1 MTTASVVAPAE
12 RAELTAGA
20 ARHGRLYWALADSWV
35 LCWRNIVQLP
45 RMPELLVFSI
55 IQPVMFVLLFRFV
68 FGNAIQVPGG
78 DYVNFLMA
86 GIFVQTVAFGSV
98 GTGIGL
104 AEDLHKGIIDRFR
117 SLPMA
122 RSAVLVGRT
131 LSDLLRNGISVAA
144 MLIVGLLVGFRPDDT
159 WWAYLA
165 AAGLLMIFSFAF
177 SWISAVI
184 GLSVKSVEAA
194 QSGGFIW
201 LFPLTFC
208 STAFVPLDQLPSWMQ
223 GFAEYQPVSATVTA
237 VRGLTMDSPL
247 GNSAWLSLGWSA
259 GILAV
264 FIPLA
269 VRTYRRAAAR

>member
-1 MTTASVVAPAE
+1 MTTASVIAPAE
-12 RAELTAGA
+12 RAALTAGA
-20 ARHGRLYWALADSWV
+20 GRHGKLYWALADAWV

-131 LSDLLRNGISVAA
+131 MSDIIRNGISVAA
-144 MLIVGLLVGFRPDDT
+144 MLIVGLLVGFRPDNT

-165 AAGLLMIFSFAF
+165 AAGLLMLFSFAF

-184 GLSVKSVEAA
+184 GLSVKTVEAA

-223 GFAEYQPVSATVTA
+223 GFAEYQPVSVTVTA
-237 VRGLTMDSPL
+237 VRGLTMDYPV
-247 GNSAWLSLGWSA
+247 GNSAWLSLAWSI

-264 FIPLA
+264 FVPFA
-269 VRTYRRAAAR
+269 VRKYRRAAAR

>member
-1 MTTASVVAPAE
+1 MTTASVIAPAE
-12 RAELTAGA
+12 RAALTAGA
-20 ARHGRLYWALADSWV
+20 GRHGKLYWALADAWV

-78 DYVNFLMA
+78 NYVNFLMA

-131 LSDLLRNGISVAA
+131 MSDIIRNGISVAA
-144 MLIVGLLVGFRPDDT
+144 MLIVGLLVGFRPDNT

-165 AAGLLMIFSFAF
+165 AAGLLMLFSFAF

-184 GLSVKSVEAA
+184 GLSVKTVEAA

-223 GFAEYQPVSATVTA
+223 GFAEYQPVSVTVTA
-237 VRGLTMDSPL
+237 VRGLTMDYPV
-247 GNSAWLSLGWSA
+247 GNSAWLSLAWSI

-264 FIPLA
+264 FVPFA
-269 VRTYRRAAAR
+269 VRRYRRAAAR

>member
-20 ARHGRLYWALADSWV
+20 ARHGRLYWALADAWV

-131 LSDLLRNGISVAA
+131 LSDLIRNGISVAA

-165 AAGLLMIFSFAF
+165 AAGLLMLFSFAF

-184 GLSVKSVEAA
+184 GLSVKTVEAA

-223 GFAEYQPVSATVTA
+223 GFAEYQPVSVTVTA
-237 VRGLTMDSPL
+237 VRGLTMDSPI
-247 GNSAWLSLGWSA
+247 GNSAWLSLLWSV

-264 FIPLA
+264 FVPSA

>member
-1 MTTASVVAPAE
+1 MTTASVAATAD

-20 ARHGRLYWALADSWV
+20 GRHGKLYWALADSWV

-78 DYVNFLMA
+78 NYVNFLMA
-86 GIFVQTVAFGSV
+86 GIFVQTVAFGTV

-131 LSDLLRNGISVAA
+131 LSDLIRNGISVAA
-144 MLIVGLLVGFRPDDT
+144 MLIVGLLVGFRPDNT

-184 GLSVKSVEAA
+184 GLSVKTVEAA

-208 STAFVPLDQLPSWMQ
+208 STAFVPLQQLPSWMQ
-223 GFAEYQPVSATVTA
+223 GFAEYQPVSVTVTA
-237 VRGLTMDSPL
+237 VRGLTMDYPI
-247 GNSAWLSLGWSA
+247 GNSAWLSLAWSF

-264 FIPLA
+264 FVPLA

>member
-1 MTTASVVAPAE
+1 MTTASVIAPAE
-12 RAELTAGA
+12 RAALTAGA
-20 ARHGRLYWALADSWV
+20 GRHGKLYWALADAWV

-131 LSDLLRNGISVAA
+131 MSDIIRNGISVAA
-144 MLIVGLLVGFRPDDT
+144 MLIVGLLVGFRPDNT

-165 AAGLLMIFSFAF
+165 AAGLLMLFSFAF

-184 GLSVKSVEAA
+184 GLSVKTVEAA

-223 GFAEYQPVSATVTA
+223 GFAEYQPVSVTVTA
-237 VRGLTMDSPL
+237 VRGLTMDYPV
-247 GNSAWLSLGWSA
+247 GNSAWLSLAWSI

-264 FIPLA
+264 FVPFA
-269 VRTYRRAAAR
+269 VRRYRRAAAR

>member
-1 MTTASVVAPAE
+1 MTTASVIAPAE
-12 RAELTAGA
+12 RAALTAGA
-20 ARHGRLYWALADSWV
+20 GRHGKLYWALADAWV

-131 LSDLLRNGISVAA
+131 LSDIIRNGISVAA
-144 MLIVGLLVGFRPDDT
+144 MLIVGLLVGFRPDNT

-165 AAGLLMIFSFAF
+165 AAGLLMLFSFAF

-184 GLSVKSVEAA
+184 GLSVKTVEAA

-223 GFAEYQPVSATVTA
+223 GFAEYQPVSVTVTA
-237 VRGLTMDSPL
+237 VRGLTMDYPV
-247 GNSAWLSLGWSA
+247 GNSAWLSLAWSI

-264 FIPLA
+264 FVPFA
-269 VRTYRRAAAR
+269 VRRYRRAAAL

>member
-1 MTTASVVAPAE
+1 MTTASVIAPAE
-12 RAELTAGA
+12 RAALTAGA
-20 ARHGRLYWALADSWV
+20 GRHGKLYWALADAWV

-131 LSDLLRNGISVAA
+131 LSDIIRNGISVAA
-144 MLIVGLLVGFRPDDT
+144 MLIVGLLVGFRPDNT

-165 AAGLLMIFSFAF
+165 AAGLLMLFSFAF

-184 GLSVKSVEAA
+184 GLSVKTVEAA

-223 GFAEYQPVSATVTA
+223 GFAEYQPVSVTVTA
-237 VRGLTMDSPL
+237 VRGLTMDYPV
-247 GNSAWLSLGWSA
+247 GNSAWLSLAWSI

-264 FIPLA
+264 FVPFA
-269 VRTYRRAAAR
+269 VRRYRRAAAR

>member
-1 MTTASVVAPAE
+1 MTTASVIAPAE
-12 RAELTAGA
+12 RAALTAGA
-20 ARHGRLYWALADSWV
+20 GRHGKLYWALADAWV

-45 RMPELLVFSI
+45 RMPELLEFSI

-131 LSDLLRNGISVAA
+131 LSDIIRNGISVAA
-144 MLIVGLLVGFRPDDT
+144 MLIVGLLVGFRPDNT

-165 AAGLLMIFSFAF
+165 AAGLLMLFSFAF

-184 GLSVKSVEAA
+184 GLSVKTVEAA

-223 GFAEYQPVSATVTA
+223 GFAEYQPVSVTVTA
-237 VRGLTMDSPL
+237 VRGLTMDYPV
-247 GNSAWLSLGWSA
+247 GNSAWLSLAWSI

-264 FIPLA
+264 FVPFA
-269 VRTYRRAAAR
+269 VRRYRRAAAL

>member
-1 MTTASVVAPAE
+1 MTTASVIAPAE
-12 RAELTAGA
+12 RAALTAGA
-20 ARHGRLYWALADSWV
+20 GRHGKLYWALADAWV

-78 DYVNFLMA
+78 NYVNFLMA

-131 LSDLLRNGISVAA
+131 MSDIIRNGISVAA
-144 MLIVGLLVGFRPDDT
+144 MLIVGLLVGFRPDNT

-165 AAGLLMIFSFAF
+165 AAGLLMLFSFAF

-184 GLSVKSVEAA
+184 GLSVKTVEAA

-223 GFAEYQPVSATVTA
+223 GFAEYQPVSVTVTA
-237 VRGLTMDSPL
+237 VRGLTMDYPV
-247 GNSAWLSLGWSA
+247 GNSAWLSLAWSI

-264 FIPLA
+264 FVPFA
-269 VRTYRRAAAR
+269 VRKYRRAAAR

>member
-1 MTTASVVAPAE
+1 MTTASVIAPAE
-12 RAELTAGA
+12 RAALTAGA
-20 ARHGRLYWALADSWV
+20 GRHGKLYWALADAWV
-35 LCWRNIVQLP
+35 LCRRNIVQLP

-131 LSDLLRNGISVAA
+131 MSDIIRNGISVAA
-144 MLIVGLLVGFRPDDT
+144 MLIVGLLVGFRPDNT

-165 AAGLLMIFSFAF
+165 AAGLLMLFSFAF

-184 GLSVKSVEAA
+184 GLSVKTVEAA

-223 GFAEYQPVSATVTA
+223 GFAEYQPVSVTVTA
-237 VRGLTMDSPL
+237 VRGLTMDYPV
-247 GNSAWLSLGWSA
+247 GNSAWLSLAWSI

-264 FIPLA
+264 FVPFA
-269 VRTYRRAAAR
+269 VRKYRRAAAR

>member
-1 MTTASVVAPAE
+1 MTTASVIAPAE
-12 RAELTAGA
+12 RAALTAGA
-20 ARHGRLYWALADSWV
+20 GRHGKLYWALADAWV

-131 LSDLLRNGISVAA
+131 LSDIIRNGISVAA

-165 AAGLLMIFSFAF
+165 AAGLLMLFSFAF

-184 GLSVKSVEAA
+184 GLSVKTVEAA

-223 GFAEYQPVSATVTA
+223 GFAEYQPVSVTVTA
-237 VRGLTMDSPL
+237 VRGLTMDYPV
-247 GNSAWLSLGWSA
+247 GNSAWLSLAWSI

-264 FIPLA
+264 FVPFA
-269 VRTYRRAAAR
+269 VRRYRRAAAR

>member
-1 MTTASVVAPAE
+1 MTTASVLAPAE

-20 ARHGRLYWALADSWV
+20 DRHGRLYWALADSWV

-78 DYVNFLMA
+78 NYVNFLMA

-104 AEDLHKGIIDRFR
+104 ADDLHKGIIDRFR

-131 LSDLLRNGISVAA
+131 LSDLIRNGISVAA

-165 AAGLLMIFSFAF
+165 AAGLLMLFSFAF

-184 GLSVKSVEAA
+184 GLSVKTVEAA

-223 GFAEYQPVSATVTA
+223 GFAEYQPVSVTVTA
-237 VRGLTMDSPL
+237 VRGLTMDSPI
-247 GNSAWLSLGWSA
+247 GNSAWLSLAWSV

-264 FIPLA
+264 FVPLA
-269 VRTYRRAAAR
+269 VRTYRRTAAR

>member
-1 MTTASVVAPAE
+1 MTTASVIAPAE
-12 RAELTAGA
+12 RAALTAGA
-20 ARHGRLYWALADSWV
+20 GRHGKLYWALADAWV

-131 LSDLLRNGISVAA
+131 LSDIIRNGISVAA
-144 MLIVGLLVGFRPDDT
+144 MLIVGLLVGFRPDNT

-165 AAGLLMIFSFAF
+165 AAGLLMLFSFAF

-184 GLSVKSVEAA
+184 GLSVKTVEAA

-223 GFAEYQPVSATVTA
+223 GFAEYQPVSVTVTA
-237 VRGLTMDSPL
+237 VRGLTMDYPV
-247 GNSAWLSLGWSA
+247 GNSAWLSLAWSI

-264 FIPLA
+264 FVPFA
-269 VRTYRRAAAR
+269 VRKYRRAAAR

>member
-1 MTTASVVAPAE
+1 MTTASVIAPAE
-12 RAELTAGA
+12 RAALTAGA
-20 ARHGRLYWALADSWV
+20 GRHGKLYWALADAWV

-131 LSDLLRNGISVAA
+131 MSDIIRNGISVAA

-165 AAGLLMIFSFAF
+165 AAGLLMLFSFAF

-184 GLSVKSVEAA
+184 GLSVKTVEAA

-223 GFAEYQPVSATVTA
+223 GFAEYQPVSVTVTA
-237 VRGLTMDSPL
+237 VRGLTMDYPV
-247 GNSAWLSLGWSA
+247 GNSAWLSLAWSI

-264 FIPLA
+264 FVPFA
-269 VRTYRRAAAR
+269 VRRYRRAAAR

>member
-1 MTTASVVAPAE
+1 MTTASVIAPAE
-12 RAELTAGA
+12 RAALTAGA
-20 ARHGRLYWALADSWV
+20 GRHGKLYWALADAWV

-78 DYVNFLMA
+78 NYVNFLMA

-131 LSDLLRNGISVAA
+131 MSDIIRNGISVAA

-165 AAGLLMIFSFAF
+165 AAGLLMLFSFAF

-184 GLSVKSVEAA
+184 GLSVKTVEAA

-223 GFAEYQPVSATVTA
+223 GFAEYQPVSVTVTA
-237 VRGLTMDSPL
+237 VRGLTMDYPV
-247 GNSAWLSLGWSA
+247 GNSAWLSLAWSI

-264 FIPLA
+264 FVPFA
-269 VRTYRRAAAR
+269 VRRYRRAAAR